1 MVNLIKI
8 YLPSKLINES
18 KKHKDQIFKLYGSFK
33 ESNEILEIFI
43 KNYSLNNQTK
53 SIGTFIYASTKKQ
66 KVKKNSSLQLELDSE
81 NNFICNYKEQATNY
95 FIFLCENKEIFTFNK
110 QIDKKQE
117 TKINW

>member
-18 KKHKDQIFKLYGSFK
+18 RKHRDQIFKLYGSCK

-53 SIGTFIYASTKKQ
+53 SIGTFIYASTKK
-66 KVKKNSSLQLELDSE
+66 KKLKKNSSLQLELDSE

-117 TKINW
+117 TKINR